1 MYSISLPVI
10 SPLMVRDL
18 PMEACSLLALDGVG
32 LGRCATGSG
41 SGADVCG
48 RIGSEGEV
56 GLVPGWFGFHIAFIN
71 PFYCYIRPSANAP
84 SIVPGIIYCRAAL
97 RFYLKSRGGMATRAS
112 RTVLSSY
119 SNFTGS
125 NAK

>member
-1 MYSISLPVI
+1 M
-10 SPLMVRDL
+10 D
-18 PMEACSLLALDGVG
+18 ACSLLAPDGVG

-41 SGADVCG
+41 LRGAGVCG

-71 PFYCYIRPSANAP
+71 PFYCCIRPSANAP
-84 SIVPGIIYCRAAL
+84 SIVPGIIICRAAL
-97 RFYLKSRGGMATRAS
+97 RFYLKSRGGMATQAS

-119 SNFTGS
+119 SNFNGW